1 VFNDPRRRISIDW
14 QYAAV
19 IVCVP
24 AWIAVSRFIPV
35 LSEMPGVVVLTAL
48 FTTAFTLDR
57 GPALLAILLG
67 AIGHE
72 LLRPPASW
80 PLHVWRMVVVGSVG
94 SVAVALASARKARLV
109 AAQRYQALFERH
121 PLPMFVLDEDT
132 MAFLSVNRA
141 SERTYGYSEEEFRRM
156 TLRDVCPPEDVPLLD
171 ARQAGHAVDL
181 AIVAKHRTKTGQ
193 LLDVQ
198 LRSQTVPFEGRNA
211 RLVLVENITEQ
222 RELEAQLRHAQ
233 KMEAVGRLA
242 GGVAHDFNNLLTAIR
257 GYASLLLDS
266 LDERDVRREDV
277 LEIEKASGRATE
289 LTRQLL
295 AFSRKQILQ
304 ERVVSL
310 NDIIHGIVPML
321 TRLVG
326 DGIRLRVLASA
337 AGFVRADAAQ
347 MEQVLVNLVV
357 NARDALNGSGD
368 ITIETHDVVLDEL
381 YTRTHSAAAAGPHV
395 VLAVSDNG
403 HGMPTEVQ
411 ARAFEPFFT
420 TKPAGEGTGL
430 GLSTVYGIVKQ
441 SGGHI
446 WIYSEVGRGTT
457 IKVYLPRT
465 AASRS
470 AVEQEVAPVRPML
483 ATPASVLVVE
493 DEENVRALLRKVLAR
508 SGYTVWT
515 AATAGEAMSL
525 LDTAGLK
532 VDLLITDVVLA
543 QESGRDLADLVQR
556 RQPTARV
563 LYISGYTDDAV
574 VRHGI
579 LTKEMPF
586 LQKPFSAAALL
597 DRVATVLAAPSI

>member
-121 PLPMFVLDEDT
+121 PLPMFVLDEET

-470 AVEQEVAPVRPML
+470 AVEQEVDPVRPML